1 MMWWHVLGVLGSVAV
16 TGPIG
21 LAIAIWL
28 LAGKSWRLTLA
39 WSLLFGVGMA
49 LVVLTKMAF
58 IGWGVGVESVA
69 FAGISGHAMRAAAVF
84 PVALYLMAYSA
95 RPRLRLAALAA
106 GVALALLIAIS
117 RVVINVHSV
126 SEVVTGGLLGFAVA
140 AAFIRMVRAG
150 GELVLSRVLGLLCLP
165 VLLIAPRVEPIP
177 TEMWIT
183 KAALYLAGHQQP
195 HVPYIW
201 RAPRPVS

>member
-1 MMWWHVLGVLGSVAV
+1 MMLWHVYGVLGSVAV

-21 LAIAIWL
+21 LAIAVWL
-28 LAGKSWRLTLA
+28 VAGKSWRLTLA

-49 LVVLTKMAF
+49 LVVATKMAF

-69 FAGISGHAMRAAAVF
+69 FAGISGHAMRAAAVY
-84 PVALYLMAYSA
+84 PVALYLLAYGGGA
-95 RPRLRLAALAA
+95 PLRLAALAA
-106 GVALALLIAIS
+106 GVVLAVLIAIS

-126 SEVVTGGLLGFAVA
+126 SEVVTGCLLGFTVA
-140 AAFIRMVRAG
+140 AAFLWYARSGRT
-150 GELVLSRVLGLLCLP
+150 LVMSRVLGLLCLP

-183 KAALYLAGHQQP
+183 RAALYLAGHQQP
-195 HVPYIW
+195 HIPYIW
-201 RAPRPVS
+201 RAPRPVG